1 MDKKI
6 KPSTKFGIWMFVIVV
21 LIAVSFVKENNENHI
36 IDNMRLNNESEEIIE
51 ENDNNDFKNYEV
63 MQSNLRENNYEYVF
77 TINASNSNKYTYTGT
92 RCNGLESGFKED
104 QDGVIKYIVGYD
116 KKAYK
121 VVNDEY
127 IEIDNLY
134 DGFDGNYLII
144 DKIFNDLSDVLYEL
158 DMNENK
164 AIYKYNLDDYN
175 AIITTSKENIEIINI
190 TKGEVVYNLE
200 FTNIGNCTK
209 INFDK

>member
-6 KPSTKFGIWMFVIVV
+6 KPLAKFGIWMFIIVV
-21 LIAVSFVKENNENHI
+21 MIAIAFVKENNENHI
-36 IDNMRLNNESEEIIE
+36 IDNLKRTNETNEIIE
-51 ENDNNDFKNYEV
+51 ETSDKNFKDYAT
-63 MQSNLRENNYEYVF
+63 MQSILRENNYDYVF
-77 TINASNSNKYTYTGT
+77 KINALNKYTYTGT

-104 QDGVIKYIVGYD
+104 QEGIIKYIIGYD

-134 DGFDGNYLII
+134 EGFDGNYLII

-158 DMNENK
+158 DMNDNK
-164 AIYKYNLDDYN
+164 AVYKYNLDEYSVV
-175 AIITTSKENIEIINI
+175 ITSSNDNIERIDI
-190 TKGEVVYNLE
+190 TKGEVIYNLE
-200 FTNIGNCTK
+200 FTNIGNCTR
-209 INFDK
+209 IDFND